1 MPLTRKELIDRLS
14 LHEDSF
20 VERKL
25 EGGDYKP
32 TLVAFAN
39 SVPEGREAVLY
50 LGVRD
55 DGEVAGVSNPDTLQK
70 KIQRFCAESCYPPLS
85 YTAEL
90 LPRDGKVLLAIVITS
105 SKERPHFSGPAWT
118 RRGSQNI
125 RADAET
131 YDHLVTSRHT
141 KAAELLKYLGKQV
154 TVLTWKNQLGH
165 PECADVK
172 AGTSLHGPLKQDEYT
187 ILDVNPFFVRL
198 EKQGRRV
205 SEMLRNIDISY
216 DEKKWRPILLVHLDG
231 A

>member
-70 KIQRFCAESCYPPLS
+70 KIQRFCAESCSPPLS

-118 RRGSQNI
+118 RRGS
-125 RADAET
+125 
-131 YDHLVTSRHT
+131 
-141 KAAELLKYLGKQV
+141 
-154 TVLTWKNQLGH
+154 
-165 PECADVK
+165 
-172 AGTSLHGPLKQDEYT
+172 
-187 ILDVNPFFVRL
+187 
-198 EKQGRRV
+198 
-205 SEMLRNIDISY
+205 
-216 DEKKWRPILLVHLDG
+216 
-231 A
+231 